1 MAYQVVQDYY
11 REEHFRFFR
20 RYPSPFWAVTFE
32 LEITR
37 LRELTRRRKYRI
49 YPHLCHRLLRA
60 AQPIDD
66 FRYRLREGEIVLHD
80 VLHPGLTV
88 SAPDARFTF
97 AHLNYAADS
106 ESFNRQA
113 ESVLAQA
120 ESGVSLAER
129 HGRAWVFFSAL
140 PKIAFTGLTH
150 AVRGVDDTEIRVSFG
165 KFREDGERLWV
176 PVGLQVNHL
185 FIDGGM
191 VGELVERTQAEYA
204 DAG

>member
-1 MAYQVVQDYY
+1 MTYHVVQDYY

-20 RYPSPFWAVTFE
+20 RYPAPFWAVTFE

-37 LRELTRRRKYRI
+37 LREFTRRQEYRI

-60 AQPIDD
+60 AQPLDD

-80 VLHPGLTV
+80 ALHPGLTV
-88 SAPDARFTF
+88 SAPDGRFTF
-97 AHLNYAADS
+97 AHLDYEADG
-106 ESFNRQA
+106 EAFNRQA
-113 ESVLAQA
+113 ERVLEQA

-140 PKIAFTGLTH
+140 PKVAFTGLTH
-150 AVRGVDDTEIRVSFG
+150 AVRGPDDTEIRVSFG
-165 KFREDGERLWV
+165 KFREEGGRLWV

-191 VGELVERTQAEYA
+191 VGELVERTQAEYD
-204 DAG
+204 DAA